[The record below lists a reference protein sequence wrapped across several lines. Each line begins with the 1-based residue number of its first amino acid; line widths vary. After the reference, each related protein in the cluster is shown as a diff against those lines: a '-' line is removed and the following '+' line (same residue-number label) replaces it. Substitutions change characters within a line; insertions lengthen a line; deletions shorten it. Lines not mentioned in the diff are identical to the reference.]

1 MYRLF
6 MLFLLP
12 LIAILSCNTTEP
24 PSASGQISL
33 SVEDVSCTEVWLRI
47 KTTNISF
54 PENITLFN
62 NNQVTKVINL
72 IGPDTLLYID
82 SLQNNKNYSFRAS
95 IGKDLAIITSGEI
108 PVQTLD
114 TTSNNISWQTFV
126 FGTNKAQSIF
136 DDVDI
141 ISENN
146 IWVTGSLFQ
155 DDSLGNP
162 DTDIYNLITWN
173 GINWQ
178 AERVRYYDHSG
189 QNSLAEI
196 PSLFIFNENDIW
208 LANYTHW
215 NGSKFES
222 VDLNIPLPYQIQR
235 SWGTSFNNLYI
246 VGNIGLIAIH
256 SLNGWEKIESGT
268 IEYIDDIWGV
278 NDLIYCA
285 SKHEIIQIKENK
297 SEITNLQPDW
307 FIHSVWFKN
316 SNKIYASGTGIF
328 EKTNTT
334 WKITNMGN
342 NSIRLIRGTDYN
354 NIFGI
359 STEGFITHFNGSS
372 WTNFTMPHGA
382 TYRSVS
388 VKGKT
393 VVCVGDNGL
402 YGIIT
407 IGKME

>member
-1 MYRLF
+1 MRWLLF
-6 MLFLLP
+6 LLLLP
-12 LIAILSCNTTEP
+12 LIVFFSCNTTEP
-24 PSASGQISL
+24 PSSRSSISL
-33 SVEDVSCTEVWLRI
+33 SVEDVSCTEAWFRI
-47 KTTNISF
+47 KTTNISL

-62 NNQVTKVINL
+62 NNQVVKVINL
-72 IGPDTLLYID
+72 IGTDTLLYID
-82 SLQNNKNYSFRAS
+82 SLQCNKNYSFRAGM
-95 IGKDLAIITSGEI
+95 GKNLAIISSGEV
-108 PVQTLD
+108 PLQTLD

-126 FGTNKAQSIF
+126 FGTNKAQSNF

-141 ISENN
+141 INENN

-155 DDSLGNP
+155 DDSSGNL

-178 AERVRYYDHSG
+178 AEKVRYYDHAG

-196 PSLFIFNENDIW
+196 PSLFVFNNNDIW

-215 NGSKFES
+215 NGTKFES

-246 VGNIGLIAIH
+246 VGNIGLIANH
-256 SLNGWEKIESGT
+256 RQNGWVKIESGT
-268 IEYIDDIWGV
+268 TEYIDDIWGV

-285 SKHEIIQIKENK
+285 SNHEILQIKGNK
-297 SEITNLQPDW
+297 SAIIILQPDW
-307 FIHSVWFKN
+307 FIASVWFKN
-316 SNKIYASGTGIF
+316 SHKMYASGTGIF
-328 EKTNTT
+328 EKTNNT

-342 NSIRLIRGTDYN
+342 KSIRLIRGTDYN

-359 STEGFITHFNGSS
+359 STEGFITHYNGSS
-372 WTNFTMPHGA
+372 WTNFTMPHAA

-388 VKGKT
+388 VNGKT

-407 IGKME
+407 VGKIE